1 MWPRFGRR
9 DRDGI
14 PAEAMD
20 PVAVEPRDLE
30 RAYERGLVEGRREER
45 ARRSHPIRNLMIGL
59 VALAG
64 AAILGMAA
72 WHGSFGEGGEVVDQK
87 LAVAADRAEPTL
99 RAAASEAGAAISGA
113 GRDLQAN
120 TESSSPAATAP
131 NGLASDA
138 APSGQD
144 F

>member
-20 PVAVEPRDLE
+20 PGAVDPRDLE

-45 ARRSHPIRNLMIGL
+45 ARRSHPIRNLFIGV

-64 AAILGMAA
+64 AAILGVAA
-72 WHGSFGEGGEVVDQK
+72 WYGSFGEGGEVVDQK

-99 RAAASEAGAAISGA
+99 RAAADEAGAAISEA

-120 TESSSPAATAP
+120 TEPSSPEAAGPDGTV
-131 NGLASDA
+131 SDD

-144 F
+144 L

>member
-20 PVAVEPRDLE
+20 PVVVDPRDLE

-45 ARRSHPIRNLMIGL
+45 RRHSHPIRNLMIGL

-64 AAILGMAA
+64 AAILGVAA
-72 WHGSFGEGGEVVDQK
+72 WQGSFGEGGEVVDQK
-87 LAVAADRAEPTL
+87 LAVAADRAEPAL
-99 RAAASEAGAAISGA
+99 RAAADEAGAAISGA

-120 TESSSPAATAP
+120 TEPSSPAATAP
-131 NGLASDA
+131 DGTAQ
-138 APSGQD
+138 APSRLAQD
-144 F
+144 L

>member
-1 MWPRFGRR
+1 
-9 DRDGI
+9 
-14 PAEAMD
+14 
-20 PVAVEPRDLE
+20 
-30 RAYERGLVEGRREER
+30 
-45 ARRSHPIRNLMIGL
+45 MIGL

-64 AAILGMAA
+64 AAILGVAA

-120 TESSSPAATAP
+120 TEASPPAATAP
-131 NGLASDA
+131 DGTASDA

-144 F
+144 L

>member
-1 MWPRFGRR
+1 MWRRFGRR

-14 PAEAMD
+14 PAEAMT
-20 PVAVEPRDLE
+20 PVAVDPRDLE

-45 ARRSHPIRNLMIGL
+45 ARRSHPVRNLMIGL

-64 AAILGMAA
+64 AAILGVAA

-99 RAAASEAGAAISGA
+99 RAAADEAGAAISGA
-113 GRDLQAN
+113 GRELQAN
-120 TESSSPAATAP
+120 TDPAPPSTTAP
-131 NGLASDA
+131 DGA
-138 APSGQD
+138 APASAQD
-144 F
+144 L